1 MLLSRAR
8 VDGDSDVDH
17 EITRG
22 NPVLYLFVLG
32 SSFLTELTRVD
43 DLRHV
48 YRKFNDIYQHH
59 VQDAKFH
66 TVKGAEFKS
75 LKECLISV
83 SHLLK
88 KHPDLPP
95 RIRTMLIQAFPIECD
110 LRRTRHVR
118 PEDNINNK
126 PGKLPQLSSFSR
138 IVALFS
144 GSTGTDEESLRKE
157 LKKIT
162 SGVTDSDFLLQLKGI
177 NDKDLEAPIRR
188 VVDLACTQLLFS
200 IDAAVKN
207 LTLAVLRMQQDECK
221 GSTQRGIEA
230 EEREVL
236 RGMLLKFIRDV
247 NRISARR
254 ETS

>member
-1 MLLSRAR
+1 MKSH
-8 VDGDSDVDH
+8 V
-17 EITRG
+17 G
-22 NPVLYLFVLG
+22 NPVLYIFVLG
-32 SSFLTELTRVD
+32 SSFLPDGPEHTRVD
-43 DLRHV
+43 DLRQV

-59 VQDAKFH
+59 FQDAKFH
-66 TVKGAEFKS
+66 TVNGTEFKS

-95 RIRTMLIQAFPIECD
+95 RIRTMLIQVFPIKDD

-118 PEDNINNK
+118 PENDMNNK
-126 PGKLPQLSSFSR
+126 LGKLPQLPSFSR

-162 SGVTDSDFLLQLKGI
+162 SGVTDSDFLLQLEGI

-221 GSTQRGIEA
+221 GSIQRGLEA
-230 EEREVL
+230 EQREIL
-236 RGMLLKFIRDV
+236 RDMLLKFIRDV
-247 NRISARR
+247 NKISAGRKTLLVQHTCP
-254 ETS
+254 E